1 MYTGILHLYRYN
13 THIYIDSTIDSTIE
27 TPEAF
32 QSIAAGYGHDH
43 CLGRCTA
50 VERSSTIAAGGRR
63 TVFFLAEEARFLVE
77 KWVISHHINPIISH
91 EYTIN
96 IYCSIHSYNGLYPL
110 VN

>member
-1 MYTGILHLYRYN
+1 M
-13 THIYIDSTIDSTIE
+13 
-27 TPEAF
+27 
-32 QSIAAGYGHDH
+32 
-43 CLGRCTA
+43 
-50 VERSSTIAAGGRR
+50 TIASVDAQLLSAHPPSQLE
-63 TVFFLAEEARFLVE
+63 VAEPFFLAEEARFLVD